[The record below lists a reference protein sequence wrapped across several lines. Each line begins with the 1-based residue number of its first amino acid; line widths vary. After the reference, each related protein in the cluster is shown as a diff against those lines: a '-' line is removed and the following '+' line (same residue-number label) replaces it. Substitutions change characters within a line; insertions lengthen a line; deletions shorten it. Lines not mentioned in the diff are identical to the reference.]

1 MGTNWANNLDM
12 LAQNGVLDFD
22 APAYVTGQKP
32 RYVGAPA
39 MPPSPF
45 AGPVPQAQK
54 LNQPKTDE
62 FKPENNND
70 NNFVKNPAWKKCAF
84 AALAI
89 GAVVLGGWKFK
100 SKLLPSVKSGWTK
113 LTSKCKWNSIKTFC
127 SDKAKAVGKY
137 FKDGWNKLFKKKT
150 P

>member
-1 MGTNWANNLDM
+1 MSSNWANNLDM
-12 LAQNGVLDFD
+12 LAQNGVLDYD
-22 APAYVTGQKP
+22 APAFVMGQKP

-45 AGPVPQAQK
+45 AGPVPKAPN
-54 LNQPKTDE
+54 LNQPQSDE
-62 FKPENNND
+62 FNPEKKD

-84 AALAI
+84 TFLALGTLA
-89 GAVVLGGWKFK
+89 LGGWKFK
-100 SKLLPSVKSGWTK
+100 SKLMPSIKSGWTK
-113 LTSKCKWNSIKTFC
+113 LTGKFKFSSIKQFC
-127 SDKAKAVGKY
+127 TDKAKATGKF